1 MKNAMK
7 FAKMLI
13 NWMIWFMGIDLIVR
27 LGWTYNDPVTAGMV
41 WIGLVGLKS
50 ALGALGCV
58 GLAVVFGGVAGCG
71 LGCLLFVVRIFERI
85 GNLIMGVW

>member
-1 MKNAMK
+1 MKEWLED
-7 FAKMLI
+7 AK
-13 NWMIWFMGIDLIVR
+13 DV
-27 LGWTYNDPVTAGMV
+27 
-41 WIGLVGLKS
+41 

-85 GNLIMGVW
+85 GDLIMGVW